1 MVSPHAGLRRR
12 ARAIVAALL
21 AGLALAWLFA
31 QRFQGAYDHRTLANV
46 LLLGLG
52 WAVVS
57 RGLGR
62 SSRVPRP
69 PGGRGPAEAASRSGR
84 HERGEHR

>member
-1 MVSPHAGLRRR
+1 MVSPHAGARRR
-12 ARAIVAALL
+12 ARATVATLP

-31 QRFQGAYDHRTLANV
+31 RRFQGEYDHRTLANV

-57 RGLGR
+57 RVWWMCVQP
-62 SSRVPRP
+62 SRR
-69 PGGRGPAEAASRSGR
+69 AC
-84 HERGEHR
+84 